1 MKNKSAQVFGL
12 IFTKEY
18 LTSWTTFPQ
27 DILNI
32 VASPDLIDGDKNNGV
47 DMYLRILKA
56 IDIEVVDRT
65 FLKSPAHANHCQQIK
80 DVMRDQCVKEL
91 VESWYYILT
100 TNINVTITSLCL
112 KIVGRYIEWID
123 VNLIVNNRFMV
134 AIFNYLNSEA
144 HVKVRESACKC
155 LAGVADKGMPPSDKM
170 SLVAS
175 LWQALEEK
183 NIFQFASVSDAAQ
196 IEFVVELS
204 ALVAKLLIEL
214 VEVHAQCENGSEL
227 HDHILDSARTK
238 LSVVLQFFISE
249 DDDVSSKQV
258 DAIKAYVDLEKKAKK
273 DCETRSE
280 LVKQLLFGVISK
292 LKYDEDYDFQ
302 NQGEDEA
309 EFDEFL
315 KSLKVLL
322 ENVVLLSPELCITH
336 ISGMLKETLQR
347 WTALPYNQVEVVIRV
362 FYLVGE
368 SLQTANFS
376 TIFARD
382 PNGGGATD
390 SVTRLHMREMMKQLV
405 MSNVVS
411 HQHSCVRRQYF
422 ETIVRYDRYFQVT
435 CAASAADNEDGYS
448 EEERRRILVDTLMA
462 FLDERGLRS
471 DDLQL
476 RSRCSYLF
484 SRFVKPSARCSILS
498 RRRS

>member
-1 MKNKSAQVFGL
+1 MEPDIVRGLGPTANNTARRRATAYFDEIKLVDHGIQVAASALLNDQYQNNNDVKFFMWKILEHQIQYRYHELSEDLKAGMRTALLTWLQKFSRNPNQREENFVKNKSAQVFGL

-214 VEVHAQCENGSEL
+214 VEVHAQ
-227 HDHILDSARTK
+227 
-238 LSVVLQFFISE
+238 
-249 DDDVSSKQV
+249 
-258 DAIKAYVDLEKKAKK
+258 
-273 DCETRSE
+273 
-280 LVKQLLFGVISK
+280 
-292 LKYDEDYDFQ
+292 
-302 NQGEDEA
+302 
-309 EFDEFL
+309 
-315 KSLKVLL
+315 
-322 ENVVLLSPELCITH
+322 
-336 ISGMLKETLQR
+336 
-347 WTALPYNQVEVVIRV
+347 
-362 FYLVGE
+362 
-368 SLQTANFS
+368 
-376 TIFARD
+376 
-382 PNGGGATD
+382 
-390 SVTRLHMREMMKQLV
+390 
-405 MSNVVS
+405 
-411 HQHSCVRRQYF
+411 
-422 ETIVRYDRYFQVT
+422 
-435 CAASAADNEDGYS
+435 
-448 EEERRRILVDTLMA
+448 
-462 FLDERGLRS
+462 
-471 DDLQL
+471 
-476 RSRCSYLF
+476 
-484 SRFVKPSARCSILS
+484 
-498 RRRS
+498 